1 VEEQDFNTGALAAH
15 LSMRVEV
22 HADDGAVLASGRDLG
37 ALQRDLGIAPEALPR
52 IEHSAWSRTGL
63 TRWEVADLPDIVP
76 LRRGMVELGLYPALV
91 DELGR
96 VDLALLPPGP
106 PAVAHHREGV
116 RRLLLKSLPQQ
127 VALIREQT
135 LASRALVLSYHGVG
149 ASSELV
155 DDLLCASAD
164 QCFVLEPP
172 IRSAAQFERCL
183 AAGRAELVPAA
194 EQLRALLDDVL
205 ALYREIRGHLEAPG
219 GRVPERALDDIAE
232 QLGALVRPYFLTR
245 TPVEWRPHLPRYLT
259 AIRARWR
266 KLEQLHPKD
275 AELMAR
281 VHEATRRLAQWS
293 EGASAAWPWP
303 APIVRYRWMLEEF
316 RVSLFA
322 QALGTAVPVS
332 QRRLEEAWQQARRSV

>member
-1 VEEQDFNTGALAAH
+1 
-15 LSMRVEV
+15 
-22 HADDGAVLASGRDLG
+22 
-37 ALQRDLGIAPEALPR
+37 
-52 IEHSAWSRTGL
+52 
-63 TRWEVADLPDIVP
+63 
-76 LRRGMVELGLYPALV
+76 
-91 DELGR
+91 
-96 VDLALLPPGP
+96 
-106 PAVAHHREGV
+106 
-116 RRLLLKSLPQQ
+116 
-127 VALIREQT
+127 
-135 LASRALVLSYHGVG
+135 
-149 ASSELV
+149 
-155 DDLLCASAD
+155 
-164 QCFVLEPP
+164 
-172 IRSAAQFERCL
+172 
-183 AAGRAELVPAA
+183 
-194 EQLRALLDDVL
+194 
-205 ALYREIRGHLEAPG
+205 
-219 GRVPERALDDIAE
+219 VPERALDDIAE